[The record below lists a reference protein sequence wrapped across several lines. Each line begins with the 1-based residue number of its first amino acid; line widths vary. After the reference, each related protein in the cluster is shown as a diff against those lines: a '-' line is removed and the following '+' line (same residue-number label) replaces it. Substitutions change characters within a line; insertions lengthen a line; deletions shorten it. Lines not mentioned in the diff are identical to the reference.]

1 MKKLILKIVL
11 SLVLLISIIGLGYIG
26 IIYGQSLLTCL
37 KDTQLYPK
45 EHINLLMKV
54 SIISFSSALI
64 ELIILIT
71 IIVKGTPYLFSS
83 SLKEYHEH
91 KKATSEARKQKK
103 IEALEKE
110 LNELKKNEH

>member
-26 IIYGQSLLTCL
+26 VVHSKDAIICL
-37 KDTQLYPK
+37 KNSGVYPK
-45 EHINLLMKV
+45 ELGFKFV
-54 SIISFSSALI
+54 TFSLICFLSALI
-64 ELIILIT
+64 ELIIFIV

-91 KKATSEARKQKK
+91 KKATSEARKQNK
-103 IEALEKE
+103 IKE
-110 LNELKKNEH
+110 LENKLNSLKKNER